1 MDKFR
6 KIRVYAFWF
15 IVGAVLSEVEF
26 CVWSLIYKIH
36 LFNESAMLIIP
47 VVLFWLLSYHSQVL
61 KTKQK
66 EITHYFLKSVLCI
79 YIGWIISYI
88 CLYYNADSLGVL
100 ISIVIATALTLFL
113 VCMKIIQLFYNKM
126 KFRQVYFGYTVL
138 GGLQL

>member
-47 VVLFWLLSYHSQVL
+47 VVLFWYLLFS
-61 KTKQK
+61 
-66 EITHYFLKSVLCI
+66 
-79 YIGWIISYI
+79 
-88 CLYYNADSLGVL
+88 
-100 ISIVIATALTLFL
+100 
-113 VCMKIIQLFYNKM
+113 
-126 KFRQVYFGYTVL
+126 
-138 GGLQL
+138 